1 MFLMCSSCDCD
12 RGNLEMG
19 MPLGWHRRQA
29 IILVGQLPDST
40 ADALLVLQ
48 AAKELVDT
56 FLAGHPEK
64 DALRA
69 TNVLPFTG

>member
-1 MFLMCSSCDCD
+1 MFYRESALAFG
-12 RGNLEMG
+12 GNVMG
-19 MPLGWHRRQA
+19 IPLGWHRRQA
-29 IILVGQLPDST
+29 IILAGQLPDNT

-64 DALRA
+64 DATRA